1 MANETQRPEQPRD
14 ARREAAL
21 ASLPWLVNGTLSGD
35 EAAAA
40 RTAIGTD
47 LEARRMH
54 RELEALAAIVRA
66 APLLDANAG
75 LGFERLRAALDHD
88 GDAPQLDR
96 NWARPT
102 RPRPI
107 PPQPAR
113 LRHLGLALA
122 AGVLLA
128 AFAIELAREPSFAPD
143 YRTLTTAPAAGSL
156 RVVFDA
162 ALDAES
168 IDAVLARHGAR
179 RIGPVGANN
188 VVQVEAGDPAALAEA
203 LAREPAVRLVGAA
216 TR

>member
-1 MANETQRPEQPRD
+1 MAHETQPPKEPRD
-14 ARREAAL
+14 DRREAAL

-40 RTAIGTD
+40 RAAIGTD

-54 RELEALAAIVRA
+54 RELEALAAIVRS

-75 LGFERLRAALDHD
+75 LGFERLRAALDD
-88 GDAPQLDR
+88 GEAPRLDR

-128 AFAIELAREPSFAPD
+128 VFTIELAREPSLAPD
-143 YRTLTTAPAAGSL
+143 YRTLTTAPASSGL

-162 ALDAES
+162 ALDAEG

-188 VVQVEAGDPAALAEA
+188 VVQVDAGDPAALAEA